1 MSPGRLRC
9 RVGLLLLPA
18 FSACGPVPQPESLRT
33 VAAYEVPLT
42 AAGDR
47 EMLQALLRRDAE
59 AEGFHLD
66 ASTAEEL
73 KWQSEVSP
81 MSINATVW
89 RGKDDDE
96 PVASVIDGP
105 DHLGLAWLT
114 FSLSDEPAR
123 TARFRDRVMKR
134 IVQRWPNTATLPITP
149 SGGIPLRRDLVLTGR
164 AYRVK
169 RQAAS
174 IYGFPASSPF
184 LTDAPPISR

>member
-1 MSPGRLRC
+1 
-9 RVGLLLLPA
+9 
-18 FSACGPVPQPESLRT
+18 
-33 VAAYEVPLT
+33 
-42 AAGDR
+42 
-47 EMLQALLRRDAE
+47 MLQALLRRDAE

-81 MSINATVW
+81 ISINAAVW

-96 PVASVIDGP
+96 SVASVMDGP
-105 DHLGLAWLT
+105 DHLGFAWLT
-114 FSLSDEPAR
+114 FSKSEEPAR

-149 SGGIPLRRDLVLTGR
+149 SGGLPLREDLVLTSQG
-164 AYRVK
+164 YRVK

-174 IYGFPASSPF
+174 TYGFPASSA
-184 LTDAPPISR
+184 LLADAPPTSPLGQSL